1 MIQEDNMK
9 RFLSLSLALILIF
22 ALAAC
27 GKEAA
32 PEPVDYTGTYDI
44 VKIDAGEASADEEA
58 MQQLRDLGYEAILS
72 FAADGTGLMSIAG
85 EENDFTYD
93 AEAGTINM
101 NGADSKME
109 FNEEGQLLISD
120 GGGTMYLEKRTE
132 E

>member
-1 MIQEDNMK
+1 MK
-9 RFLSLSLALILIF
+9 RFLSLALALILIF

-109 FNEEGQLLISD
+109 FNEDGQLLISD

>member
-1 MIQEDNMK
+1 MK
-9 RFLSLSLALILIF
+9 KLVSIALALILVF

-27 GKEAA
+27 GKESA

-109 FNEEGQLLISD
+109 FNEAGQLLISD

>member
-1 MIQEDNMK
+1 MK
-9 RFLSLSLALILIF
+9 KLVSIALVLILVF
-22 ALAAC
+22 TLAAC
-27 GKEAA
+27 TKEAA

-109 FNEEGQLLISD
+109 FNEAGQLLISD
-120 GGGTMYLEKRTE
+120 DGGTMYLEKRTE

>member
-1 MIQEDNMK
+1 MK
-9 RFLSLSLALILIF
+9 RFLSLALALILIF

-109 FNEEGQLLISD
+109 FNEEGQRLISD

>member
-1 MIQEDNMK
+1 MK
-9 RFLSLSLALILIF
+9 RFLSLALALILILT
-22 ALAAC
+22 LAAC
-27 GKEAA
+27 AKETA
-32 PEPVDYTGTYDI
+32 EPVDYTGTYDI
-44 VKIDAGEASADEEA
+44 VKIDAGDASADEEA

-109 FNEEGQLLISD
+109 FNEDGQLLISD

>member
-1 MIQEDNMK
+1 MK

-109 FNEEGQLLISD
+109 FNEAGQLLISD

>member
-1 MIQEDNMK
+1 MK
-9 RFLSLSLALILIF
+9 RFLSLALALILIF

-32 PEPVDYTGTYDI
+32 PESVDYTGTYDI

-109 FNEEGQLLISD
+109 FNEAGQLLISD

>member
-1 MIQEDNMK
+1 MK
-9 RFLSLSLALILIF
+9 RFVSIVLALALVF

-27 GKEAA
+27 TKEAA
-32 PEPVDYTGTYDI
+32 PEPMDYTGTYDVI
-44 VKIDAGEASADEEA
+44 KIEAGEASADEA
-58 MQQLRDLGYEAILS
+58 ALQQLRDLGYEAILS
-72 FAADGTGLMSIAG
+72 FAEDGTGLMSIAG

-120 GGGTMYLEKRTE
+120 DGGTMYLEKRTE

>member
-1 MIQEDNMK
+1 MK
-9 RFLSLSLALILIF
+9 KLVSIALVLILVF

>member
-1 MIQEDNMK
+1 MK
-9 RFLSLSLALILIF
+9 RFLSLALALILIF

-44 VKIDAGEASADEEA
+44 VKIDAGEVSADEEA
-58 MQQLRDLGYEAILS
+58 MQQLRDLGYEAIMS

-109 FNEEGQLLISD
+109 FNEAGQLLISD

>member
-1 MIQEDNMK
+1 MK
-9 RFLSLSLALILIF
+9 KLVSIALVLILVF

-120 GGGTMYLEKRTE
+120 DGGTMYLEKRTE

>member
-1 MIQEDNMK
+1 MK
-9 RFLSLSLALILIF
+9 RVLSLALALILIF

-44 VKIDAGEASADEEA
+44 VKIDAGEASADAEA

-109 FNEEGQLLISD
+109 FNEAGQLLISD

>member
-1 MIQEDNMK
+1 MK
-9 RFLSLSLALILIF
+9 RFLSLVLALILIF

-58 MQQLRDLGYEAILS
+58 MQQLRDLGYEAIMS

-109 FNEEGQLLISD
+109 FNEAGQLLISD

>member
-9 RFLSLSLALILIF
+9 RFLSLALALILIF
-22 ALAAC
+22 ALASC

-109 FNEEGQLLISD
+109 FNEAGQLLISD

>member
-1 MIQEDNMK
+1 MK
-9 RFLSLSLALILIF
+9 KLVSIALALILVL

-32 PEPVDYTGTYDI
+32 SEPVDYTGTYDI

-109 FNEEGQLLISD
+109 FNEDGQLLISD

>member
-1 MIQEDNMK
+1 MK
-9 RFLSLSLALILIF
+9 RFLSLVLALILIF
-22 ALAAC
+22 TLAAC
-27 GKEAA
+27 TKEAA

-93 AEAGTINM
+93 AEAGTIN
-101 NGADSKME
+101 NFLEEEIVDKME